1 VAALSSLLVALT
13 LNVPFLPQ
21 TPALCGGA
29 AVAMVFRYYGDRHA
43 DVQQFAKLVDRRA
56 GGIADHVLVEA
67 VRQRSWRAAPLEGS
81 IDLLREQLAAGAPL
95 VLLLEDRPGRYHYV
109 VAVGADDDG
118 VLVHDPTWG
127 PWRRHR
133 LPDFMQR
140 WSASGHWMLLIQPL
154 PAGSGGAP
162 AAPSGG
168 PEGPHHLTSA
178 PTRCDRLHERAVNE
192 IGRSGLAAA
201 EEILGPVM
209 RECPGSAAPVAELA
223 AIRFAQERWDDA
235 QALAEQAVAID
246 GSYAYAW
253 DVLGSARFIRDDAAG
268 ALSAWNQTG
277 KPTLDSVVIDGLS
290 RTRYALVAEFAG
302 LTPNTTLTA
311 RDFQLAERRLRD
323 LPDQLAVRVNYA
335 PEADGFATVR
345 VAVAERA
352 VRPYWLAVAA
362 RAAIGRE
369 LRVTVP
375 GWSGHGEVWK
385 GSWRWWS
392 NRPKVGM
399 DFTAPRVGLLR
410 GVARVT
416 GSWERETYA
425 VGTTQPAGET
435 RLHGGLA
442 TADWLAP
449 NLRYEISLGVDS
461 WNGARRTASVGG
473 TLDRRFLNDR
483 LALAVDARV
492 FAPVTNGPGF
502 STGSVSAY
510 FRSSRREAGF
520 VHTIQTGFDAASR
533 QAPLPTWS
541 GAGEGMARPH
551 LLRAHPLLI
560 GDVLSGPVF
569 GQRLAYMT
577 VESQRWFSAPG
588 LLRLAIAGFAD
599 VAGAARR
606 LEGDDMLAHVDAGV
620 GIRLRLPG
628 AGNGTV
634 RADYARGLRDGRQ
647 AITVGIVADR
657 F

>member
-1 VAALSSLLVALT
+1 MTALTSLLVALT

-43 DVQQFAKLVDRRA
+43 DVQQFEPLVDSRA

-67 VRQRSWRAAPLEGS
+67 VRQRKWRAAPLDGS
-81 IDLLREQLAAGAPL
+81 IDLLREQLAAGAPI

-109 VAVGADDDG
+109 VAVGADADG

-133 LPDFMQR
+133 LPDFTRR
-140 WSASGHWMLLIQPL
+140 WSAARNWMLLIEPGDAV
-154 PAGSGGAP
+154 PSDGGSNAP
-162 AAPSGG
+162 AAASSAGV
-168 PEGPHHLTSA
+168 SQA

-192 IGRSGLAAA
+192 IGRSGLSSA
-201 EEILGPVM
+201 EEILGGVM
-209 RECPGSAAPVAELA
+209 RECPRSAAPVAELA
-223 AIRFAQERWDDA
+223 AIRFAEERWDDA
-235 QALAEQAVAID
+235 QTLAERAVALD
-246 GSYAYAW
+246 GSYTYAW

-268 ALSAWNQTG
+268 ALSAWNHAG

-311 RDFQLAERRLRD
+311 RAFQLAERRLRE
-323 LPDQLAVRVNYA
+323 LPDQLAVRINYA
-335 PEADGFATVR
+335 PDADGFATVR

-352 VRPYWLAVAA
+352 VRPYWLAIGA

-369 LRVTVP
+369 VRATVP

-392 NRPKVGM
+392 NRPQLAM
-399 DFTAPRVGLLR
+399 DFTTPRVGLVR

-425 VGTTQPAGET
+425 VGSTVPASET

-449 NLRYEISLGVDS
+449 NLRYEISLGSDS
-461 WNGARRTASVGG
+461 WNGARRTASIGG
-473 TLDRRFLNDR
+473 ALDRRFLDDR
-483 LALAVDARV
+483 LSVAVAGRL
-492 FAPVTNGPGF
+492 FAPITSGPGF
-502 STGSVSAY
+502 STGSLSAHY
-510 FRSSRREAGF
+510 RTSRRDAGL
-520 VHTIQTGFDAASR
+520 VHAVQGGFDAASR
-533 QAPLPTWS
+533 HAPLATWS
-541 GAGEGMARPH
+541 GAGDGMARPH
-551 LLRAHPLLI
+551 LLRAHPLLV

-569 GQRLAYMT
+569 GQRLLHLTA
-577 VESQRWFSAPG
+577 ESQRWFSVPG
-588 LLRLAIAGFAD
+588 LIRLGIAGFAD
-599 VAGAARR
+599 MAGASHR
-606 LEGDDMLAHVDAGV
+606 LEGDDMLAHADAGV
-620 GIRLRLPG
+620 GLRLRLPG
-628 AGNGTV
+628 AGNGIV
-634 RADYARGLRDGRQ
+634 RADYARGLRDGQQRVS
-647 AITVGIVADR
+647 VGLVADR